1 MYGSHD
7 YLKHLLQRIGTFE
20 IVVLRAEIRMHTS
33 LDTHYFSRDIPN
45 QSALANLEPIGAGT
59 AFTNNTNLHHHHHHH
74 HSSHRAP
81 HGVGASAGKLPKGS
95 TPGEEATRG
104 LAASSGG
111 KSLHHG
117 SGDERMYFSFYNLPT
132 DAHTPSMGKK
142 LLFSRWVNK
151 LHPLAELSLSGTM
164 LHIQCDHDVTQLSLG
179 AGRCELYDTRHPHQI
194 CAPLALR
201 VAPGDDPTTHEHVQM
216 NRRPSIDE
224 KLIGETRRVYGYSDF
239 NFGFD
244 LLPSDMYL
252 PPDLPV
258 KVSFVLS
265 EATNW
270 ITCNVG
276 MDMLDLNIHNLD
288 LVNLISDYFSCYFR
302 FPEYGHPGVQAYDR
316 LTAPY
321 IIPYGGVD
329 TRVFA
334 FRPHISLLKVAKN
347 VQSPALLLETE
358 GGVYFRYTLDTN
370 NTVKMDVNI
379 FSLAVVLVKRYRP
392 PSQYRGIRGSS
403 GSGKGVRT
411 LVEYLNIN
419 MSYHFVVG
427 ANNLDLKLMVSGPD
441 EGPDDES
448 VNGDHLNES
457 TAVHN
462 TSIRHPRDSTKYVN
476 LQGEQLQLGSS
487 TVPHPHSVYP
497 LISPRTDFTPHSCD
511 IVTSYEDLTFCASLI
526 NKFLQYKGSEN
537 AEDSDLSG
545 KHSAKS
551 PKHASKVPEPA
562 AHLHA
567 RTRSASDATDS
578 SIAAAPATP
587 CSIFSVLVV
596 AGVRLMIVDN
606 VLGLHLPLVQVRLS
620 AYVLVITAFSHNFLH
635 V

>member
-1 MYGSHD
+1 
-7 YLKHLLQRIGTFE
+7 
-20 IVVLRAEIRMHTS
+20 
-33 LDTHYFSRDIPN
+33 
-45 QSALANLEPIGAGT
+45 
-59 AFTNNTNLHHHHHHH
+59 
-74 HSSHRAP
+74 
-81 HGVGASAGKLPKGS
+81 
-95 TPGEEATRG
+95 
-104 LAASSGG
+104 
-111 KSLHHG
+111 
-117 SGDERMYFSFYNLPT
+117 
-132 DAHTPSMGKK
+132 
-142 LLFSRWVNK
+142 
-151 LHPLAELSLSGTM
+151 
-164 LHIQCDHDVTQLSLG
+164 LSLG
-179 AGRCELYDTRHPHQI
+179 AGRCELYDARHPHQI

-201 VAPGDDPTTHEHVQM
+201 VAPGDDPTTYEHVQI
-216 NRRPSIDE
+216 NRRPSVDE
-224 KLIGETRRVYGYSDF
+224 KLAGGMRRVYGYSDF
-239 NFGFD
+239 TFGFD
-244 LLPSDMYL
+244 LLPSDMYV

-334 FRPHISLLKVAKN
+334 FRPHISLLKAAKN
-347 VQSPALLLETE
+347 AQSPALLLETE
-358 GGVYFRYTLDTN
+358 GGVYFRYTLDTD

-441 EGPDDES
+441 EDPDDES
-448 VNGDHLNES
+448 ANGDHLNES

-462 TSIRHPRDSTKYVN
+462 TSMRQARDNTKYVD
-476 LQGEQLQLGSS
+476 LHGEKLQLGSS

-526 NKFLQYKGSEN
+526 NKFLQYKGSEGSD
-537 AEDSDLSG
+537 EDGSE
-545 KHSAKS
+545 KHAKSAKHE
-551 PKHASKVPEPA
+551 PKHPEPA
-562 AHLHA
+562 PHTHA
-567 RTRSASDATDS
+567 RTRSASDATDAS
-578 SIAAAPATP
+578 VAAAPATP

-606 VLGLHLPLVQVRLS
+606 VLGLHLPLVQVRTIEEAVSLTPISSVSDLS
-620 AYVLVITAFSHNFLH
+620 CSSLSLFFTILFCTFYLFH
-635 V
+635 